1 MNQQEAIDRLE
12 RLKAQ
17 MLGLLDE
24 AVEVLMDHP
33 EIAHR
38 SYETW
43 VARIETAIKDQ
54 SEFCLS
60 CDYTLEDAIEALK
73 KVEGRKAA

>member
-1 MNQQEAIDRLE
+1 MNQQEAIDKLE

-24 AVEVLMDHP
+24 AVEVLLDHP
-33 EIAHR
+33 GIAHR
-38 SYETW
+38 SYDTW
-43 VARIETAIKDQ
+43 VARIETALTDQ

-60 CDYTLEDAIEALK
+60 CDYTLEDAIEALQGEK
-73 KVEGRKAA
+73 RAA